1 MIQLV
6 IVRNPFDVTKREAQ
20 EVVCRAGI
28 PLRSYFNEPGRWQ
41 YSINGMLCEPDAVPV
56 DGDCVVVVPH
66 VEGKVF
72 GMILSVG
79 LSFLTAGIA
88 GGAILG
94 GLSVGWRMV
103 TAIAIGMI
111 GGSLVSRLNRPRI
124 DMSNTEQSQ
133 TYGWGGTSTLTGQGH
148 PLAITYGAMKS
159 GGVLLSRHIISDGAR
174 QYLHLLY
181 CAGEGELQDIRNIRI
196 NENPI
201 SNYKDVRVDIRLGTN
216 DQAVIPNFADSYAD
230 QQLNYELSQEWSTH
244 EVQGNECTGIELTV
258 ALPNGLYYS
267 NDSGGL
273 DATSIVLAAECRIVG
288 SNAEWMKLPLCDT
301 TGTDAFLTYKGTAWV
316 KSLTGASIYDSN
328 YSGNIMDATN
338 KAVYRV
344 YRFENLPPG
353 RYEVRM
359 RCVSK
364 GGTSVRYVNRVYWSQ
379 LTQIVYDDF
388 IHPGKALIGIRALA
402 TEQLSGNDPVVTWV
416 QERSKVYVWNPYS
429 KVYEEKR
436 ADNPAWAC
444 YDILHQ
450 CRKIGDRYIVRGE
463 AAERLSYDM
472 FKAWAEQCAA
482 KGYTFNYIYDSAMQT
497 WEALRYPETVGRGKV
512 IMQGTRFTCVYDY
525 AAQPSQLF
533 TVGNIKQDSF
543 KEEFQG
549 TQGRANV
556 VEISFM
562 NAAKNYERDVLP
574 VFADDYDASETL
586 ATPTQIELMGCTDLK
601 QAYAHGKHALRA
613 NKYELRTCT
622 FEAYVDAIACTI
634 GDVIL
639 LQHDVTEWGSGGR
652 VIRVDGAAVTLD
664 RVVTMAEGKQYRL
677 MVRDSKTD
685 ALNTY
690 EVESVADV
698 VVTLAQ
704 TADITPEDLYTFGEA
719 TKEAK
724 PFRVLSITKGMTEQ
738 TRKITCMEYYA
749 ELYTSDDSDVP
760 IIDYT
765 TGSGTLTVQNLIAAV
780 DIKTQPD
787 GTTSYNL
794 AVSWRLPR
802 EAVAKQIKV
811 EYRRDGEAEYTM
823 QGVYDGTATSTVIAG
838 VAVSVSYTV
847 RVTCYNDLGLAG
859 GAAVQT
865 VYTTPKNAPP
875 SQVQGFA
882 VHQDDGNSSVLH
894 LTWVANPEKDIKGYR
909 LLVSCDKYSIHR
921 WYDIGAGNSYT
932 YFITHSGTYD
942 FSIVAIN
949 NSGVLSANA
958 ATTFINATVMQGS
971 VAVPDVPHSG
981 ELILQKGEIVA
992 VWEAVTNT
1000 YIDFYEVRTDDKVGQ
1015 RSGLLAKTADIRAAI
1030 SLENR
1035 RGAILVYGHNPQKGY
1050 GDPLSIHYDF
1060 PTPTAPTIRL
1070 TKTLQGFNVAI
1081 SGQTENIIGT
1091 HVYISCAGVNET
1103 VDTTGTFVSY
1113 SGVAGIYDVRTAF
1126 YDAFG
1131 EGASSAAEQ
1140 IVVAAKIDKDAIEGL
1155 TITQQDLDAVLK
1167 KQLQDIETTART
1179 ANATAGAAQSAA
1191 NTANTAAG
1199 AAQNS
1204 ANEAKGTAGEAKQT
1218 ANNASS
1224 AAGQAQSTANNANTT
1239 AERARDNA
1247 DEAQR
1252 TAGRAQ
1258 TTANNAN
1265 TAAGRAQSDA
1275 RDAQDSAG
1283 RAQRD
1288 ARDAQNKAN
1297 EAQRTA
1303 DRTVVQVRQ
1312 TQDSVSSIVARLSGD
1327 PQRSGYSA
1335 ITQIYNGLQLKVNQG
1350 DVVSAINVAPWG
1362 VRIDGRLLHITG
1374 NTQFDGNII
1383 ANHMLQANAVTAD
1396 KLAVGS
1402 LSAISAN
1409 IGLLRTRTSGERVE
1423 MENNQIRVY
1432 DANNRLRVR
1441 MGVW

>member
-6 IVRNPFDVTKREAQ
+6 IVRNPFDVSKREAQ
-20 EVVCRAGI
+20 EVVYREAM
-28 PLRSYFNEPGRWQ
+28 PLSAYFSEPGAWQ
-41 YSINGMLCEPDAVPV
+41 YSINGVLCAADAIPS

-94 GLSVGWRMV
+94 GLSMGWRMV

-133 TYGWGGTSTLTGQGH
+133 TYGWAGTSTLTGQGH

-196 NENPI
+196 NENPAG
-201 SNYKDVRVDIRLGTN
+201 NYKDVQIDIRLGTN
-216 DQAVIPNFADSYAD
+216 DQTVIPNFADSYAD
-230 QQLNYELSQEWSTH
+230 QQLNYELTEAWSTH

-301 TGTDAFLTYKGTAWV
+301 TGTDAFLKRMGSTWA
-316 KSLTGASIYDSN
+316 KSLGHGGVDAGYDGSIR
-328 YSGNIMDATN
+328 DATN
-338 KAVYRV
+338 KAIYRV

-359 RCVSK
+359 RCGQKS
-364 GGTSVRYVNRVYWSQ
+364 GTSVRYVNRVYWSQ

-388 IHPGKALIGIRALA
+388 VHPGKALIGIRALA

-429 KVYEEKR
+429 KAYEEKR

-450 CRKIGDRYIVRGE
+450 CRKIGERYIVRGE
-463 AAERLSYDM
+463 PAERLSYDM

-622 FEAYVDAIACTI
+622 FDAYVDAIACTI

-652 VIRVDGAAVTLD
+652 VVSVDGAAVTLD
-664 RVVTMAEGKQYRL
+664 RAVTMAEGKQYRL

-690 EVESVADV
+690 EVKSVVGA

-704 TADITPEDLYTFGEA
+704 AAEIVSGDLYTFGEA

-749 ELYTSDDSDVP
+749 ELYASDDSDVP

-765 TGSGTLTVQNLIAAV
+765 TGSDALTVQNLIV
-780 DIKTQPD
+780 SPTVRRLPD
-787 GTTSYNL
+787 GTTLYDL
-794 AVSWRLPR
+794 AASWQLPR
-802 EAVAKQIKV
+802 GMAAKQIKV
-811 EYRRDGEAEYTM
+811 EYRRVDSLEFTVHA
-823 QGVYDGTATSTVIAG
+823 VYDGTATRAVIA
-838 VAVSVSYTV
+838 SVEPSGGYRV
-847 RVTCYNDLGLAG
+847 RVTCYNDLGLGAG
-859 GAAVQT
+859 SVEQIVNITAGSTTPAAVT
-865 VYTTPKNAPP
+865 GFEI
-875 SQVQGFA
+875 VQDA
-882 VHQDDGNSSVLH
+882 ANSSVLR
-894 LTWVANPEKDIKGYR
+894 LKWNANREKDLLGYQVYNKDDPTR
-909 LLVSCDKYSIHR
+909 LPVTELIT
-921 WYDIGAGNSYT
+921 GTSYT
-932 YFITHSGTYD
+932 YFIANSGTYT
-942 FSIVAIN
+942 FTICAISRSGAASEEAEASI
-949 NSGVLSANA
+949 
-958 ATTFINATVMQGS
+958 TATVEAKS
-971 VAVPDVPHSG
+971 IAVPDAPHSG
-981 ELILQKGEIVA
+981 EITMKKGNLLA
-992 VWEAVTNT
+992 AWDAVTNT

-1015 RSGLLAKTADIRAAI
+1015 KVGLFAKTADIRAAI
-1030 SLENR
+1030 TLKARS
-1035 RGAILVYGHNPQKGY
+1035 GAILVYGHNPQKGY
-1050 GDPLSIHYDF
+1050 GAPLSVHYDF
-1060 PTPTAPTIRL
+1060 PAPAAPTIRL

-1081 SGQTENIIGT
+1081 TGQTENVIGT
-1091 HVYISCAGVNET
+1091 HVYLSCAGVNET
-1103 VDTTGTFVSY
+1103 VDTTGTFISY
-1113 SGVAGIYDVRTAF
+1113 SGVAGIYDVRAAF

-1131 EGASSAAEQ
+1131 EGVSSATEQ
-1140 IVVAAKIDKDAIEGL
+1140 VVIKATINKDAIENL
-1155 TITQQDLDAVLK
+1155 NVTQSDLDAVLA
-1167 KQLQDIETTART
+1167 KQLQDMQSDTA
-1179 ANATAGAAQSAA
+1179 AAKKTAGA
-1191 NTANTAAG
+1191 
-1199 AAQNS
+1199 
-1204 ANEAKGTAGEAKQT
+1204 
-1218 ANNASS
+1218 
-1224 AAGQAQSTANNANTT
+1224 
-1239 AERARDNA
+1239 
-1247 DEAQR
+1247 
-1252 TAGRAQ
+1252 AQ

-1265 TAAGRAQSDA
+1265 TAASNAVKTAGAAQST
-1275 RDAQDSAG
+1275 
-1283 RAQRD
+1283 
-1288 ARDAQNKAN
+1288 AN
-1297 EAQRTA
+1297 GAKQTA
-1303 DRTVVQVRQ
+1303 DTANKTANTANTTAGEAKTTANNANTAAGAAQITANAANTKGDNAIKSANDAKNTAAAAQKTANDVVVRVKT
-1312 TQDSVSSIVARLSGD
+1312 TQDSVTSIVAKLSGN
-1327 PQRSGYSA
+1327 PQTSGYSA
-1335 ITQIYNGLQLKVNQG
+1335 ITQIYSGLQLKVDKNG
-1350 DVVSAINVAPWG
+1350 VVSAINVAPGG
-1362 VRIDGRLLHITG
+1362 VRIDGKVLHVTG
-1374 NTQFDGNII
+1374 ATQFDNNII
-1383 ANHMLQANAVTAD
+1383 ANRMIQARAITAD
-1396 KLAVGS
+1396 KLSVGS
-1402 LSAISAN
+1402 LSAVCAT
-1409 IGLLRTRTSGERVE
+1409 IGKLRTKTAGARTEISDNLIEVFD
-1423 MENNQIRVY
+1423 ENNL
-1432 DANNRLRVR
+1432 ARVR
-1441 MGVW
+1441 IGVFN

>member
-6 IVRNPFDVTKREAQ
+6 IVRNPFDVTKRDMQ
-20 EVVCRAGI
+20 EVVCRAGM

-41 YSINGMLCEPDAVPV
+41 YSINGMLCEPDTVPV
-56 DGDCVVVVPH
+56 DGDCVVIVPH
-66 VEGKVF
+66 IEGKAL
-72 GMILSVG
+72 GMILSLG
-79 LSFLTAGIA
+79 LSFVTAGIA
-88 GGAILG
+88 GGALLG
-94 GLSVGWRMV
+94 GLSFGWRMV

-148 PLAITYGAMKS
+148 PLAITYGVMKS

-201 SNYKDVRVDIRLGTN
+201 SNYKDVKVDIRLGTN

-230 QQLNYELSQEWSTH
+230 QQLNYELTEAWSTH

-273 DATSIVLAAECRIVG
+273 DATSIALAAECRIVG
-288 SNAEWMKLPLCDT
+288 SNAEWMRLPLCDT
-301 TGTDAFLTYKGTAWV
+301 TGTDAFLKRMGSTWA
-316 KSLTGASIYDSN
+316 KSLGHGRVDSGYDGSIR
-328 YSGNIMDATN
+328 DATN
-338 KAVYRV
+338 KSIYRV

-429 KVYEEKR
+429 KAYEEKR

-463 AAERLSYDM
+463 PAERLSYDM
-472 FKAWAEQCAA
+472 FKAWAEQCSA

-525 AAQPSQLF
+525 PAQPSQLF

-556 VEISFM
+556 IEISFM

-574 VFADDYDASETL
+574 VFADDYDASEAL

-622 FEAYVDAIACTI
+622 FDAYVDAIACTI

-652 VIRVDGAAVTLD
+652 VVSVDDAAVTLD
-664 RVVTMAEGKQYRL
+664 RIVTMAEGKQYRL

-685 ALNTY
+685 ALHTY
-690 EVESVADV
+690 EVQSVSGAA
-698 VVTLAQ
+698 VTLKR
-704 TADITPEDLYTFGEA
+704 TAEIAADDLYTFGEA

-749 ELYTSDDSDVP
+749 ELYASDDSDVP

-765 TGSGTLTVQNLIAAV
+765 TGSDALTVQNLIV
-780 DIKTQPD
+780 SPTVRRLPD
-787 GTTSYNL
+787 GTTLYDL
-794 AVSWRLPR
+794 AASWQLPR
-802 EAVAKQIKV
+802 GMAAKQIKV
-811 EYRRDGEAEYTM
+811 EYRRVESKEFTVHA
-823 QGVYDGTATSTVIAG
+823 VYDGTATRAVIA
-838 VAVSVSYTV
+838 SVEPSGEYRV
-847 RVTCYNDLGLAG
+847 RVTCYNDLGLGAG
-859 GAAVQT
+859 SVEQTVNITAGSTTPAAVT
-865 VYTTPKNAPP
+865 GFEI
-875 SQVQGFA
+875 VQDPA
-882 VHQDDGNSSVLH
+882 NSSVLR
-894 LTWVANPEKDIKGYR
+894 LKWDANREKDLLGYQVFDKGDGSGNPVTE
-909 LLVSCDKYSIHR
+909 LVT
-921 WYDIGAGNSYT
+921 GTSYT
-932 YFITHSGTYD
+932 YFIANSGTYT
-942 FSIVAIN
+942 FTICAISR
-949 NSGVLSANA
+949 SGAESDAVE
-958 ATTFINATVMQGS
+958 ATITATVAAGS
-971 VAVPDVPHSG
+971 VAVPDAPHSG
-981 ELILQKGEIVA
+981 EITMRKGELLA
-992 VWEAVTNT
+992 AWDAVTNT
-1000 YIDFYEVRTDDKVGQ
+1000 YIDFYEVRTDNKAGQ
-1015 RSGLLAKTADIRAAI
+1015 KAGLLAKTADIRAAI
-1030 SLENR
+1030 TLEKR
-1035 RGAILVYGHNPQKGY
+1035 SGAILVYGHNPQKGY
-1050 GDPLSIHYDF
+1050 GAPLSVHYDF
-1060 PTPTAPTIRL
+1060 PAPAAPTIRL
-1070 TKTLQGFNVAI
+1070 TKTLQGFNVTI
-1081 SGQTENIIGT
+1081 TGQTEHVIGT

-1113 SGVAGIYDVRTAF
+1113 SGVAGIYDVRAAF

-1131 EGASSAAEQ
+1131 EGVSSATEQ
-1140 IVVAAKIDKDAIEGL
+1140 IVIKAKIDKDAIENL
-1155 TITQQDLDAVLK
+1155 NVTQGDLDAVLA
-1167 KQLQDIETTART
+1167 KQLQDMQSDTAAAKQAAGT
-1179 ANATAGAAQSAA
+1179 AQTAA
-1191 NTANTAAG
+1191 NG
-1199 AAQNS
+1199 
-1204 ANEAKGTAGEAKQT
+1204 AKQT
-1218 ANNASS
+1218 AD
-1224 AAGQAQSTANNANTT
+1224 TANNTANSANTKAADARRIADVVNTRSDVALKTANAANTKGDDALKTAASANTT
-1239 AERARDNA
+1239 AAA
-1247 DEAQR
+1247 AQK
-1252 TAGRAQ
+1252 
-1258 TTANNAN
+1258 TANDVVV
-1265 TAAGRAQSDA
+1265 RV
-1275 RDAQDSAG
+1275 
-1283 RAQRD
+1283 
-1288 ARDAQNKAN
+1288 KA
-1297 EAQRTA
+1297 
-1303 DRTVVQVRQ
+1303 
-1312 TQDSVSSIVARLSGD
+1312 TQDSVTSIVAKLSGN
-1327 PQRSGYSA
+1327 PQTSGYSA
-1335 ITQIYNGLQLKVNQG
+1335 ITQIYSGLQLKVDKNG
-1350 DVVSAINVAPWG
+1350 VVSAINVAPGG
-1362 VRIDGRLLHITG
+1362 VRIDGRLLHVTG
-1374 NTQFDGNII
+1374 ATQFDGNII
-1383 ANHMLQANAVTAD
+1383 ANRMLQARAVTAD
-1396 KLAVGS
+1396 KIAVGS
-1402 LSAISAN
+1402 LSAICAT
-1409 IGLLRTRTSGERVE
+1409 IGKLRTKATGARTEISDNLIEVFDDK
-1423 MENNQIRVY
+1423 NQ
-1432 DANNRLRVR
+1432 ARVR
-1441 MGVW
+1441 IGVF

>member
-6 IVRNPFDVTKREAQ
+6 IVRNPFDVTKRDAQ
-20 EVVCRAGI
+20 EVVCREGM

-41 YSINGMLCEPDAVPV
+41 YSINGMLCEPDTVPV
-56 DGDCVVVVPH
+56 DGDCVVIVPH
-66 VEGKVF
+66 IEGKAF
-72 GMILSVG
+72 GMILSLG
-79 LSFLTAGIA
+79 LSFVTAGIA
-88 GGAILG
+88 SGALLG
-94 GLSVGWRMV
+94 ALSFGWRMV

-181 CAGEGELQDIRNIRI
+181 CAGEGELQEIRNIRI
-196 NENPI
+196 NENPAH
-201 SNYKDVRVDIRLGTN
+201 NYKDVRIDIRLGTN

-230 QQLNYELSQEWSTH
+230 QQLNYELSTEWSTH

-273 DATSIVLAAECRIVG
+273 GSTSVVLAAECRIVG
-288 SNAEWMKLPLCDT
+288 SNAGWMNLPLCNT
-301 TGTDAFLTYKGTAWV
+301 TGTDAFLTRIGDNWRTLQ
-316 KSLTGASIYDSN
+316 SSIPGLEPRFYRGLIS
-328 YSGNIMDATN
+328 DATN
-338 KAVYRV
+338 KAIYRV

-359 RCVSK
+359 RCVAKS
-364 GGTSVRYVNRVYWSQ
+364 GTSVRYVNRVYWSQ

-402 TEQLSGNDPVVTWV
+402 TEQLSGNDPTVTWV

-429 KVYEEKR
+429 KAYEEKR

-463 AAERLSYDM
+463 PAERLSYDM

-574 VFADDYDASETL
+574 VFADDYDASEAL

-622 FEAYVDAIACTI
+622 FDAYVDAIACTI

-652 VIRVDGAAVTLD
+652 VVSVDGAAVTLD
-664 RVVTMAEGKQYRL
+664 RAVTMAEGKQYRL

-685 ALNTY
+685 ALHTY
-690 EVESVADV
+690 EVQSVSCA
-698 VVTLAQ
+698 VVTLKR
-704 TADITPEDLYTFGEA
+704 TAEIAADDLYTFGEA

-749 ELYTSDDSDVP
+749 ELYASDDSDVP

-765 TGSGTLTVQNLIAAV
+765 TGSDALTVQNLIV
-780 DIKTQPD
+780 TPDVRTLPD
-787 GTTSYNL
+787 GTKLYDL
-794 AVSWRLPR
+794 AASWQLPR
-802 EAVAKQIKV
+802 GMAAKQIKV
-811 EYRRDGEAEYTM
+811 EYRRVESKEFTVHA
-823 QGVYDGTATSTVIAG
+823 VYDGTATRAVIA
-838 VAVSVSYTV
+838 SVEPSGEYRV
-847 RVTCYNDLGLAG
+847 RVTCYNDLGLGAG
-859 GAAVQT
+859 SVEQTVNITAGSTTPAAVT
-865 VYTTPKNAPP
+865 GFEI
-875 SQVQGFA
+875 VQDPA
-882 VHQDDGNSSVLH
+882 NSSVLR
-894 LTWVANPEKDIKGYR
+894 LKWDANREKDLLGYQVFDKGDGSGNPVTE
-909 LLVSCDKYSIHR
+909 LVT
-921 WYDIGAGNSYT
+921 GTSYT
-932 YFITHSGTYD
+932 YFIANSGTYTFTICAISRSGAKSD
-942 FSIVAIN
+942 AVEASI
-949 NSGVLSANA
+949 
-958 ATTFINATVMQGS
+958 TVTVDAKS
-971 VAVPDVPHSG
+971 VAVPDAPHSG
-981 ELILQKGEIVA
+981 EITMKKGELLA
-992 VWEAVTNT
+992 AWDAVTNT

-1015 RSGLLAKTADIRAAI
+1015 KAGLLAKTADIRASI
-1030 SLENR
+1030 TLEKR
-1035 RGAILVYGHNPQKGY
+1035 SGAILVYGHNPQKGY
-1050 GDPLSIHYDF
+1050 GAPLSVHYDF
-1060 PTPTAPTIRL
+1060 PAPAAPSIAIQEGM
-1070 TKTLQGFNVAI
+1070 QGFAVILYNLTDAAKFYR
-1081 SGQTENIIGT
+1081 
-1091 HVYISCAGVNET
+1091 VYIMGSSYNEALE
-1103 VDTTGTFVSY
+1103 TTGVLVSY
-1113 SGVAGIYDVRTAF
+1113 TGEADVYQVYAVQV
-1126 YDAFG
+1126 DAFG
-1131 EGASSAAEQ
+1131 EGDQSEYKEVT
-1140 IVVAAKIDKDAIEGL
+1140 IKAKIDKEAIEGL
-1155 TITQQDLDAVLK
+1155 TITQQDLDAVLA
-1167 KQLQDIETTART
+1167 KQLQDIQTDA
-1179 ANATAGAAQSAA
+1179 ASAKQTAGAAQTAASEAKGAA
-1191 NTANTAAG
+1191 NDASTAAG
-1199 AAQNS
+1199 V
-1204 ANEAKGTAGEAKQT
+1204 
-1218 ANNASS
+1218 
-1224 AAGQAQSTANNANTT
+1224 
-1239 AERARDNA
+1239 
-1247 DEAQR
+1247 
-1252 TAGRAQ
+1252 AQ
-1258 TTANNAN
+1258 TTANSAS
-1265 TAAGRAQSDA
+1265 TAAENAQRDAGQAKSDA
-1275 RDAQDSAG
+1275 SNAGRTARNAQDSAD

-1288 ARDAQNKAN
+1288 ANEAQNKANEAQNKAN

-1383 ANHMLQANAVTAD
+1383 ANHMIQAGAVTAD
-1396 KLAVGS
+1396 KLSVGS
-1402 LSAISAN
+1402 LSAISAD

-1432 DANNRLRVR
+1432 DANNKLRVR

>member
-6 IVRNPFDVTKREAQ
+6 IVRNPFDVSKREAQ
-20 EVVCRAGI
+20 EVVYREAM
-28 PLRSYFNEPGRWQ
+28 PLSAYFSEPGAWQ
-41 YSINGMLCEPDAVPV
+41 YSINGVLCAADAIPS

-94 GLSVGWRMV
+94 GLSMGWRMV

-201 SNYKDVRVDIRLGTN
+201 SNYKDVKVDIRLGTN

-230 QQLNYELSQEWSTH
+230 QQLNYELTEAWSTH

-273 DATSIVLAAECRIVG
+273 DATSIALAAECRIVG
-288 SNAEWMKLPLCDT
+288 SNAEWMRLPLCDT
-301 TGTDAFLTYKGTAWV
+301 TGTDAFLTRIGDDWRTLQ
-316 KSLTGASIYDSN
+316 SSIPGLEPRFYRGLIS
-328 YSGNIMDATN
+328 DATN
-338 KAVYRV
+338 KAIYRV

-364 GGTSVRYVNRVYWSQ
+364 AGTSVRYVNRVYWSQ

-402 TEQLSGNDPVVTWV
+402 TEQLSGNDPTVTWV

-429 KVYEEKR
+429 KAYEEKR

-463 AAERLSYDM
+463 PAERLSYDM

-497 WEALRYPETVGRGKV
+497 WEALRYPEAVGRGKV

-574 VFADDYDASETL
+574 VFADDYDASEAL

-622 FEAYVDAIACTI
+622 FDAYVDAIACTI

-652 VIRVDGAAVTLD
+652 VVSVDDAAVTLD
-664 RVVTMAEGKQYRL
+664 RIVTMAEGKQYRL

-685 ALNTY
+685 ALHTY
-690 EVESVADV
+690 EVQSVSGA
-698 VVTLAQ
+698 VVTLKR
-704 TADITPEDLYTFGEA
+704 TAEIAADDLYTFGEA

-749 ELYTSDDSDVP
+749 ELYASDDSDVP

-765 TGSGTLTVQNLIAAV
+765 MGSDVLTVQNLLAAV

-787 GTTSYNL
+787 GTTAYNL

-811 EYRRDGEAEYTM
+811 EYRRDGEAEYTT
-823 QGVYDGTATSTVIAG
+823 QGVYDGTATSTVITG
-838 VAVSVSYTV
+838 VVAAVSYTV

-859 GAAVQT
+859 GAATQTIYTAPKRSTPSKVQD
-865 VYTTPKNAPP
+865 
-875 SQVQGFA
+875 FA
-882 VHQDDGNSSVLH
+882 VVQDSGNSSVLQ
-894 LTWVANPEKDIKGYR
+894 LSWKANPETDILGYR
-909 LLVSCDKYSIHR
+909 LFDGVGAVLVDLIGGTSYS
-921 WYDIGAGNSYT
+921 
-932 YFITHSGTYD
+932 YFIPASGTYT
-942 FSIVAIN
+942 FGVQAVN
-949 NSGVLSANA
+949 RSGVVSAETA
-958 ATTFINATVMQGS
+958 EASITATVAAGS
-971 VAVPDVPHSG
+971 VAVPDAPHSG
-981 ELILQKGEIVA
+981 EITMKKGELLA
-992 VWEAVTNT
+992 AWDAVTNT

-1015 RSGLLAKTADIRAAI
+1015 KAGLLAKTADIRVAI
-1030 SLENR
+1030 TLKARS
-1035 RGAILVYGHNPQKGY
+1035 GAILVYGHNPQKGY
-1050 GDPLSIHYDF
+1050 GAPLSIHYDF
-1060 PTPTAPTIRL
+1060 PAPAAPTIRL

-1081 SGQTENIIGT
+1081 TGQTENVIGT
-1091 HVYISCAGVNET
+1091 HVYLSCAGVNET

-1113 SGVAGIYDVRTAF
+1113 SGVAGIYDVRAAF

-1131 EGASSAAEQ
+1131 EGVSSATEQ
-1140 IVVAAKIDKDAIEGL
+1140 IVIKAKIDKDAIENL
-1155 TITQQDLDAVLK
+1155 NVTQGDLDAVLA
-1167 KQLQDIETTART
+1167 KQLQDMQSDTA
-1179 ANATAGAAQSAA
+1179 AAKKTAGA
-1191 NTANTAAG
+1191 
-1199 AAQNS
+1199 
-1204 ANEAKGTAGEAKQT
+1204 
-1218 ANNASS
+1218 
-1224 AAGQAQSTANNANTT
+1224 
-1239 AERARDNA
+1239 
-1247 DEAQR
+1247 
-1252 TAGRAQ
+1252 AQ

-1265 TAAGRAQSDA
+1265 TAAGNAAKAAGEAKTTANNANTAAGAAQTTANAANTKGDNAIKSANDA
-1275 RDAQDSAG
+1275 KTTAAAAQKTANDVVV
-1283 RAQRD
+1283 RV
-1288 ARDAQNKAN
+1288 KA
-1297 EAQRTA
+1297 
-1303 DRTVVQVRQ
+1303 
-1312 TQDSVSSIVARLSGD
+1312 TQDSVTSIVAKLSGN
-1327 PQRSGYSA
+1327 PQTSGYSA
-1335 ITQIYNGLQLKVNQG
+1335 ITQIYSGLQLKVDKNG
-1350 DVVSAINVAPWG
+1350 VVSAINVAPGG
-1362 VRIDGRLLHITG
+1362 VRIDGKVLHVTG
-1374 NTQFDGNII
+1374 ATQFDNNII
-1383 ANHMLQANAVTAD
+1383 ANRMIQANAVTAD
-1396 KLAVGS
+1396 KLSVGS

-1409 IGLLRTRTSGERVE
+1409 IGLLRTKTAGARVE

-1432 DANNRLRVR
+1432 DANNKLRVR